1 MSEVMQRL
9 RLWWQ
14 SLAAREQVTLLV
26 GAGLA
31 APLLVYLL
39 LWQPV
44 RQAELQAAQAAD
56 ALRQDL
62 AEAQRLAA
70 QLRAQPTASRA
81 AGQRMPPLPA
91 IEQAARQFALSEAL
105 KRREAESNNA
115 VRVTLEAAPAEALM
129 RMLQHLQEQGLHV
142 VAAQIDPISPGRVN
156 AQITLQSHAP

>member
-1 MSEVMQRL
+1 MSDVIQRL

-14 SLAAREQVTLLV
+14 SLAAREQVTLLI

-31 APLLVYLL
+31 VPLLLYLL
-39 LWQPV
+39 LWQPM
-44 RQAELQAAQAAD
+44 RQAELQAAQALD
-56 ALRQDL
+56 VMQQDL

-70 QLRAQPTASRA
+70 QLRAQPTTPRA
-81 AGQRMPPLPA
+81 AAQRMPPLPA
-91 IEQAARQFALSEAL
+91 IEQAAREFALSDAL

-129 RMLQHLQEQGLHV
+129 RMLQHLQDQGLRV
-142 VAAQIDPISPGRVN
+142 VTAQIDPISPGRVN